1 MSVYS
6 LGDEPG
12 FPHPNLANQD
22 GLLAIGGQLG
32 IDWLITA
39 YENGIF
45 PWYDDVNPILWW
57 SPNPRL
63 IIHPNEFKVSK
74 SFRRTLKKN
83 PFTIKFDHQF
93 EKVIENCKSTKRNE
107 EEGTWITAEMK
118 EAYINLH
125 HYGMAH
131 SVEVYEQNEL
141 VGGLYGV
148 SLGKAFFG
156 ESMFFKKRDASKVAL
171 YYLCRELSKW
181 NFHFIDAQV
190 ETDHLIS
197 LGAIKIPRNEFLNKL
212 EKALQHPTCH
222 GKWTKTIQYEF

>member
-6 LGDEPG
+6 LGNEPG
-12 FPHPNLANQD
+12 FPHPELTD
-22 GLLAIGGQLG
+22 DEGLLAIGGQLG
-32 IDWLITA
+32 IEWLIEA
-39 YENGIF
+39 YSQGIF
-45 PWYDDVNPILWW
+45 PWYDDKNPILWW

-63 IIHPNEFKVSK
+63 ILYPNEFKTSK
-74 SFRRTLKKN
+74 SFKRILKKKLY
-83 PFTIKFDHQF
+83 TVKFDHQF
-93 EKVIENCKSTKRNE
+93 ASVIENCKTIPRKE
-107 EEGTWITAEMK
+107 EEGTWITKEMK

-171 YYLCRELSKW
+171 YYLCSELSKW

-190 ETDHLIS
+190 ETDHLLN
-197 LGAIKIPRNEFLNKL
+197 LGAVKIPRKEFLNKL
-212 EKALQHPTCH
+212 EHALKHPTCF
-222 GKWTKTIQYEF
+222 GKWTKTIQHEF